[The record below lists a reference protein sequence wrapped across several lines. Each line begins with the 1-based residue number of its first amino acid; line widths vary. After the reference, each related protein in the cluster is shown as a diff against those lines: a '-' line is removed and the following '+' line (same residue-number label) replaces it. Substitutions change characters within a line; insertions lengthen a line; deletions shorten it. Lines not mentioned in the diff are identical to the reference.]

1 MTLCVLFRQLYEK
14 FNSIYEVSQD
24 VGHLVIPSLE
34 METKVFEW
42 LANAATAL
50 EDVASQVKHM
60 TGGGEPPVCILHMYT
75 YYNVFL
81 TFSLFLMNEDF

>member
-1 MTLCVLFRQLYEK
+1 LYEK

-34 METKVFEW
+34 MEKKVFQW

-50 EDVASQVKHM
+50 EDVSSQVGLRLK
-60 TGGGEPPVCILHMYT
+60 
-75 YYNVFL
+75 
-81 TFSLFLMNEDF
+81 